1 MPSVFFE
8 TFGCQMNVADS
19 DMLVHALLARGFY
32 HTESG
37 LDADLIVVNTCS
49 IREHAETRAKM
60 RIDQY
65 ARHKIKRKLNQQ
77 IWVIGCMAQRLGK
90 ALIEEIKGVDRVI
103 GAKDIVSFVNDIDGV
118 ISLPKTKKEH
128 DRSPISA
135 FVPVMRGCNNFCS
148 YCIVP
153 FVRGEEQS
161 VPVDQIIKSV
171 RDLVDGGAKE
181 ITLLGQNV
189 NSYRDGAIDFPD
201 LLEKVHAIDGLM
213 RIRFTTS
220 HPKDC
225 TKKLI
230 HAVASL
236 PKLCKHIHLPAQSG
250 SSRILGLMNRKYT
263 REKYLDVIETIK
275 TEAPGIDLTTDIMVG
290 FPTETEEDFLQT
302 LSLTDSVKFTTAFMF
317 AYSKRDSTAAAAMP
331 DDVSPEMK
339 KKRLVRLIE
348 AQTAVTKD
356 RYGEV
361 IGKDVSVLFTERQH
375 GRDKMW
381 MGQDNGCK
389 RVLLACEGD
398 IAGTILNIRAV
409 RSSGMTLIGERISS

>member
-1 MPSVFFE
+1 
-8 TFGCQMNVADS
+8 
-19 DMLVHALLARGFY
+19 
-32 HTESG
+32 
-37 LDADLIVVNTCS
+37 
-49 IREHAETRAKM
+49 M
-60 RIDQY
+60 RIGQY

-90 ALIEEIKGVDRVI
+90 ALIEEIKGVDRVV

-118 ISLPKTKKEH
+118 ISLPKTQEH

-135 FVPVMRGCNNFCS
+135 FVPIMRGCNNFCS

-153 FVRGEEQS
+153 YVRGEEQS
-161 VPVDQIIKSV
+161 VGVGQIIKSV

-181 ITLLGQNV
+181 ITFLGQNV
-189 NSYRDGAIDFPD
+189 NSYRDGAVDFPD
-201 LLEKVHAIDGLM
+201 LLEKVHALEGLK

-225 TKKLI
+225 TRKLVR
-230 HAVASL
+230 AVATL
-236 PKLCKHIHLPAQSG
+236 PKLCKHLHLPVQSG
-250 SSRILGLMNRKYT
+250 STRILGRMNRKYT
-263 REKYLDVIETIK
+263 RETYLDLIENIK
-275 TEAPGIDLTTDIMVG
+275 SEASGIDLTTDIMVG

-302 LSLTDSVKFTTAFMF
+302 LSLIDSVKFTTAFMF
-317 AYSKRDSTAAAAMP
+317 AYSKRDSTAAATMP

-348 AQTAVTKD
+348 AQTAITKD

-361 IGKDVSVLFTERQH
+361 IGKEVSVLFTERQQ

-389 RVLLACEGD
+389 RVLLTCEED
-398 IAGTILNIRAV
+398 IAGTILNVRV
-409 RSSGMTLIGERISS
+409 GRSSGMTLIGERISS